1 MRSLSVEGCI
11 LEGMRIINTGICSYG
26 MSGKLFHAPFVD
38 NHPGYELTAIVERH
52 NQESRSRY
60 PHSKLARS
68 VEEML
73 ADDTIELV
81 IVNTPTQTHYDF
93 TKQALLAGKHVI
105 VEKPVTTNAAEAAE
119 LDQLAKQKNL
129 HLIVYQNRR
138 YDGDYHAI
146 KEVVDKGWLG
156 EIREVEFRY
165 DRYRTEPS
173 GKAHKEKNLPGA
185 GVLHDLGSHLT
196 DQTLQ
201 LFGWPQAVFA
211 DIMTLRDSVESND
224 YFEMLLFYPRMRV
237 RLKATVVA
245 RETVPAFVLQGM
257 NGTFIQE
264 RSDLQE
270 TELLKGTIPSLEPWC
285 PAPDKA
291 DGLLHTLI
299 DGQLVRKETRSTPGN
314 YMGFFEDVYQLLV
327 NGAPN
332 PVPVADAIKTMTV
345 LDAAQQSHHEKRVI
359 KL

>member
-1 MRSLSVEGCI
+1 
-11 LEGMRIINTGICSYG
+11 
-26 MSGKLFHAPFVD
+26 MSGKLFHAPFID

-52 NQESRSRY
+52 NQDSRGLY
-60 PHSKLARS
+60 DHSKLVRS
-68 VEEML
+68 FEGL
-73 ADDTIELV
+73 LSDDSIELIV
-81 IVNTPTQTHYDF
+81 VNTPTQTHYGF
-93 TKQALLAGKHVI
+93 TRLALEAGKHVV
-105 VEKPVTTNAAEAAE
+105 VEKPVTTNAEEAVQ
-119 LDQLAKQKNL
+119 LDLLAKERNL

-138 YDGDYHAI
+138 YDGDYRAI

-201 LFGWPQAVFA
+201 LFGWPQAVYA
-211 DIMTLRDSVESND
+211 DIMTLRDQVESND

-270 TELLKGTIPSLEPWC
+270 TELLKGTVPRVGAWC
-285 PAPDKA
+285 PAPAKP

-299 DGQLVRKETRSTPGN
+299 DGELVRKETRSTPGN
-314 YMGFFEDVYQLLV
+314 YMGFYDDVYNTIV
-327 NGAPN
+327 KGAPN
-332 PVPVADAIKTMTV
+332 PVPVADAIKTMTI
-345 LDAAQQSHHEKRVI
+345 LDAAQLSHKEKRVVSV
-359 KL
+359 

>member
-1 MRSLSVEGCI
+1 
-11 LEGMRIINTGICSYG
+11 
-26 MSGKLFHAPFVD
+26 MSGKLFHAPFID

-52 NQESRSRY
+52 NQDSRGLY
-60 PHSKLARS
+60 DHSKLVRS
-68 VEEML
+68 FEGL
-73 ADDTIELV
+73 LSDDSIELIV
-81 IVNTPTQTHYDF
+81 VNTPTQTHYDF
-93 TKQALLAGKHVI
+93 TRLALEAGKHVV
-105 VEKPVTTNAAEAAE
+105 VEKPVTTNAEEAVQ
-119 LDQLAKQKNL
+119 LDLLTKERNL
-129 HLIVYQNRR
+129 QLIVYQNRR
-138 YDGDYHAI
+138 YDGDYRAI

-201 LFGWPQAVFA
+201 LFGWPQAVYA
-211 DIMTLRDSVESND
+211 DIMTLRDQVESND

-270 TELLKGTIPSLEPWC
+270 TELLKGTIPSVAAWC
-285 PAPDKA
+285 PAPAKP

-299 DGQLVRKETRSTPGN
+299 DGELVRKETRSTPGN
-314 YMGFFEDVYQLLV
+314 YMGFYDDVYNTIV
-327 NGAPN
+327 KGAPN
-332 PVPVADAIKTMTV
+332 PVPVTDAIKTMTI
-345 LDAAQQSHHEKRVI
+345 LDAAQLSHKEKRVVSV
-359 KL
+359 

>member
-1 MRSLSVEGCI
+1 MRV
-11 LEGMRIINTGICSYG
+11 INTGICSFG
-26 MSGKLFHAPFVD
+26 MSGKLFHAPFID

-52 NQESRSRY
+52 NQDSRGFY
-60 PHSKLARS
+60 DHSKLVRS
-68 VEEML
+68 FEGL
-73 ADDTIELV
+73 LSDDSIELIV
-81 IVNTPTQTHYDF
+81 VNTPTQTHYDF
-93 TKQALLAGKHVI
+93 TRLALEAGKHVV
-105 VEKPVTTNAAEAAE
+105 VEKPVTTNAEEAVQ
-119 LDQLAKQKNL
+119 LDLLAKERNL
-129 HLIVYQNRR
+129 QLIVYQNRR
-138 YDGDYHAI
+138 YDGDYRAI

-201 LFGWPQAVFA
+201 LFGWPQAVYA
-211 DIMTLRDSVESND
+211 DIMTLRDQVESND

-270 TELLKGTIPSLEPWC
+270 TELLKGTVPSVGAWC
-285 PAPDKA
+285 PAPAKP

-299 DGQLVRKETRSTPGN
+299 DGELVRKETRSSPGN
-314 YMGFFEDVYQLLV
+314 YMGFYDDVYNTIV
-327 NGAPN
+327 KGAPN
-332 PVPVADAIKTMTV
+332 PVPVTDAIKTMTI
-345 LDAAQQSHHEKRVI
+345 LDAAQLSHKEKRVVSV
-359 KL
+359 